1 MWLPALKLASIEF
14 NGPMTTFAI
23 ALKDEIRRLA
33 RKEIKAQTGSTARA
47 VAQYRRQIAALK
59 RQIRNQDRK
68 IEFLSKQTQKGAQS
82 IPSEDTVNSN
92 LRFSAR
98 SVKAQ
103 RRRTGL
109 SAEGYARLL
118 GVSPLTVY
126 NWENGKTR
134 PRNGQFEA
142 LVAIRGL
149 GKREAQAKL
158 NQMESKPSGATK
170 TRRRRPA
177 K

>member
-1 MWLPALKLASIEF
+1 
-14 NGPMTTFAI
+14 MTTFAI
-23 ALKDEIRRLA
+23 ALKDEVRRLA
-33 RKEIKAQTGSTARA
+33 RKEIKAQTGATARA

-59 RQIRNQDRK
+59 RQIRDQDRK
-68 IEFLSKQTQKGAQS
+68 IDFLSKQRQQGLQS
-82 IPSEDTVNSN
+82 IDPETAVNSN

-134 PRNGQFEA
+134 PRNGQFES

-158 NQMESKPSGATK
+158 NSLGSKGSTRPK
-170 TRRRRPA
+170 VRRRRRSP

>member
-1 MWLPALKLASIEF
+1 
-14 NGPMTTFAI
+14 MTTFAV

-33 RKEIKAQTGSTARA
+33 RKEIKAQTTSTARA
-47 VAQYRRQIAALK
+47 VAQYRRQIAAIK
-59 RQIRNQDRK
+59 RQVREQDRK
-68 IEFLSKQTQKGAQS
+68 IGLLSKQGQQRPNSIDEAIAANGA
-82 IPSEDTVNSN
+82 I
-92 LRFSAR
+92 RFSAR

-109 SAEGYARLL
+109 SAESYARLV
-118 GVSPLTVY
+118 GVSPLTIY

-134 PRNGQFEA
+134 PRTGQFES
-142 LVAIRGL
+142 LVALRGL

-158 NQMESKPSGATK
+158 DQLESKGSNGTK
-170 TRRRRPA
+170 GRRKRRLP